1 MRDSRQ
7 EAEQIV
13 AWVQATLPEVVGAYS
28 YGTSDKPQAMP
39 DVQVELL
46 QRRLAIDD
54 PLFPFQVL
62 QQAWLQIMQFG
73 ISIMVDNTDPDDAD
87 SQLKDFSDRLLTA
100 AMNDGTLGQRVEF
113 ISPFMTF
120 DFTPPFVEYAS
131 DGTKGREM
139 TMLISTGERL
149 EGPQ

>member
-1 MRDSRQ
+1 LRDARQ
-7 EAEQIV
+7 EAEEVV
-13 AWVQATLPEVVGAYS
+13 AWVQETLPEVVGAYS
-28 YGTSDKPQAMP
+28 FGTADKPQAMP

-46 QRRLAIDD
+46 QRRLAIED
-54 PLFPFQVL
+54 PLFPFEVL
-62 QQAWLQIMQFG
+62 QQVWLHIMQFG
-73 ISIMVDNTDPDDAD
+73 ISIMVDNTDPSSADDL
-87 SQLKDFSDRLLTA
+87 LKDFSDRLLAA

-149 EGPQ
+149 GEPQ